1 MPSASL
7 GTLQASCSYEAI
19 LCSDNLGG
27 GVAFLSLVVAVF
39 FCY

>member
-27 GVAFLSLVVAVF
+27 GVAFLSLLLLI
-39 FCY
+39 